1 MIEWKDFNGNYHLI
15 HENVLLQQQQPNC
28 KYLLPCG
35 LCALHSDLPT
45 CVFLRE
51 NDNEDNKQ

>member
-15 HENVLLQQQQPNC
+15 HENVVLQQQQPNC

-35 LCALHSDLPT
+35 LCTLLSDLHT
-45 CVFLRE
+45 CDLLKEVKE
-51 NDNEDNKQ
+51 

>member
-15 HENVLLQQQQPNC
+15 HENVVLQHQQPNC

-45 CVFLRE
+45 CSILKGV
-51 NDNEDNKQ
+51 NDNEDNK